1 MRFATRW
8 KCGCRSADGH
18 ASSILSRCRWSDRFR
33 ALVGV
38 LSAWGPLAT
47 LRVGSPIACRLWLGC
62 CASSAPG
69 PPVALP
75 PKPPPR
81 RHCSHGGRDWPGSA
95 AVTRFPVDSVEHIS
109 RWGWVFHWVDSAFSC
124 RSRPFSRKRQ
134 CVSLTRERLARGL
147 IRLRCEGWTEG
158 EVAGGQVV
166 FAECA
171 EWGFLLGAELLGEGA
186 AGTEAAAGW
195 GVDG

>member
-95 AVTRFPVDSVEHIS
+95 AVICFPAASVGHGS
-109 RWGWVFHWVDSAFSC
+109 RRGWVFYWVGGAFSC
-124 RSRPFSRKRQ
+124 RGRPFSRKRQ
-134 CVSLTRERLARGL
+134 CVSLTRERLARASSAA
-147 IRLRCEGWTEG
+147 LRGVDG
-158 EVAGGQVV
+158 GGSGRRPGGVRRMRGVGGPARGRVAGG
-166 FAECA
+166 
-171 EWGFLLGAELLGEGA
+171 GGRGGGEG
-186 AGTEAAAGW
+186 GRRG
-195 GVDG
+195 